1 MELFF
6 HDVGL
11 KGATRDFPKTIFNK
25 IPISLVEQTV
35 PNTEEYKLGLLKELK
50 DKFPSGYFNC
60 WGVPSGASSVI
71 KTLNVGDAMLL
82 IKTTGSSGEIPAL
95 AIVKVFQKHQ
105 MHELSVALWGE
116 AKFPYIFF
124 FETKSISLTWHTFKE
139 HIGYAS
145 KFRPRGN
152 VYRVRSDR
160 LEKFNGVEGYLN
172 GLDIQNDKYYQD
184 QQSSRVSKNKVGET
198 TQQEEYTEGMRMLSE
213 RFFFSRNSN
222 LIKEAKA
229 SYGDTCQVCNFN
241 YQKKYGEL
249 GLGYIECH
257 HLNPL
262 SERPE
267 SEWDENIKT
276 SIKDVRVLCANCH
289 RMVHRKR
296 PALAI
301 EELKAIIASQNS
313 S

>member
-11 KGATRDFPKTIFNK
+11 KGATRDFPKTVFNK
-25 IPISLVEQTV
+25 IPVSLVEQIV
-35 PNTEEYKLGLLKELK
+35 PNTEKYKHELLEELK

-71 KTLNVGDAMLL
+71 RTLDVNDAMLL
-82 IKTTGSSGEIPAL
+82 IKTTGNSGEIPVL
-95 AIVKVFQKHQ
+95 AIIKVFHKYQ
-105 MHELSVALWGE
+105 MYELSIALWGE
-116 AKFPYIFF
+116 GRFPYIFF
-124 FETKSISLTWHTFKE
+124 FETKLISLTWHKFKE
-139 HIGYAS
+139 DMGYAS
-145 KFRPRGN
+145 KFRPSGN

-160 LEKFNGVEGYLN
+160 LEKFNGVEGYLIDL
-172 GLDIQNDKYYQD
+172 GIQSDKYQD
-184 QQSSRVSKNKVGET
+184 HQGSRFSKHKVRER
-198 TQQEEYTEGMRMLSE
+198 TQQEEYAEGTRIFKE
-213 RFFFSRNSN
+213 YGFFSRNPE

-229 SYGDTCQVCNFN
+229 FYGYTCQVCNFN
-241 YQKKYGEL
+241 YEKKYGEL
-249 GLGYIECH
+249 GISYIECH

-289 RMVHRKR
+289 RMIHRKR
-296 PALAI
+296 PALTV
-301 EELKAIIASQNS
+301 EELQAIIKSQNAT
-313 S
+313 